1 MSAAFDRFWAA
12 YPRREGRAACEK
24 KWEQKRLDAQADVIV
39 AHVEKRARE
48 DKKWK
53 DGYIPMPLTFLNQER
68 WTDEYE
74 VIRASRPP
82 SPTSASPE
90 PVRTWPQPCPH
101 KSSLNLS
108 LLAVVMSDPYA
119 VTKDGLRE
127 CLRQRN
133 RWADELRAMYG
144 NGEVPAE
151 DWRQLAANY
160 RKRYAEVIRGHIG
173 GERFDTTGI
182 GPGGNR
188 PAAVRDSEAA

>member
-1 MSAAFDRFWAA
+1 MSADFERFWSV
-12 YPRREGRAACEK
+12 YPRREGKAACAK
-24 KWEQKRLDAQADVIV
+24 KWEQKKLDDSADLIV

-53 DGYIPMPLTFLNQER
+53 DGYIPMPLTFINQER

-74 VIRASRPP
+74 TIRVSRPP
-82 SPTSASPE
+82 APTSASPE
-90 PVRTWPQPCPH
+90 PARVWPQPCAH
-101 KSSLNLS
+101 RSSLNLS

-133 RWADELRAMYG
+133 RWAEELREMYG
-144 NGEVPAE
+144 NGPVPAE

-160 RKRYAEVIRGHIG
+160 RKRYAEVIREHIG
-173 GERFDTTGI
+173 GERFDAV
-182 GPGGNR
+182 GPGAGRDR
-188 PAAVRDSEAA
+188 PAALHRGEAA